1 MAKAKEII
9 IAIGSNFTQR
19 KNIENAKAQLCGIL
33 CDDII
38 FSKEMWTQ
46 PIGIKSDLFLNCLCV
61 ATTKH
66 SCKQIKIALKHVE
79 RKCGRTLK
87 NDRLGHVML
96 DLDILKFDGELFHEE
111 DWKRDY
117 ISELIEDINM
127 RIKDKE
133 MEQ

>member
-38 FSKEMWTQ
+38 FSKEAWTQ

>member
-19 KNIENAKAQLCGIL
+19 KNIEYAKAQLCGIL

-38 FSKEMWTQ
+38 FSKETWTQ

-96 DLDILKFDGELFHEE
+96 DLDILKFDGELFHED